1 MTIHV
6 VRQGDTIFSIAARY
20 GVDPGRLA
28 SDNEVPAGG
37 ALAVGQT
44 LVVRFA
50 RTVHAVR
57 EGETLTSIAEAYGVS
72 VRRLWQNN
80 WALGGGSA
88 LYPGQEL
95 VISYLEEPLGVC
107 VSNGYAYP
115 FIDRALLE
123 SEVPYLTYLTPFTYG
138 ITAEGGVYPLEDDVL
153 LAAARTHGAK
163 PVMHLSTYTEADRFD
178 SERAKLVLTDDAV
191 QNRLIAEIQQTM
203 RRKGFAGLD
212 VDFEFLPASLADA
225 YASFLG
231 RLQRLLSAE
240 GYFVWAALAPKTSAD
255 QPGLLYEGHD
265 YAQIGAAVDAVLLMT
280 YGWELLAHTSL
291 MIHPRNGCS
300 FVRFLRETAAVRFRR
315 SFVPFP
321 IPALCHSG
329 RKILFVKLCDGIVA
343 NVQIGD
349 KIAGVNT
356 LHAALRQ
363 IHRNG
368 G

>member
-280 YGWELLAHTSL
+280 YEWGYTYDPACYKCYFLLCWKRIYKAL
-291 MIHPRNGCS
+291 LRNDYWCKGLS
-300 FVRFLRETAAVRFRR
+300 MEGVDAARLV
-315 SFVPFP
+315 
-321 IPALCHSG
+321 
-329 RKILFVKLCDGIVA
+329 
-343 NVQIGD
+343 
-349 KIAGVNT
+349 
-356 LHAALRQ
+356 
-363 IHRNG
+363 
-368 G
+368 